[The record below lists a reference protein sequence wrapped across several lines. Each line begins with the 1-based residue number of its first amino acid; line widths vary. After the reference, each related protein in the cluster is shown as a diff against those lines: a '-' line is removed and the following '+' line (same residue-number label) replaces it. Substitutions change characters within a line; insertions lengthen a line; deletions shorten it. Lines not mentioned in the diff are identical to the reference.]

1 MKTALAKSLLALA
14 LALTGMT
21 ACAES
26 LTEILR
32 KHAEAMGGVDKIAA
46 VKSAIII
53 TSAVVGGMEGA
64 STTYYKAPDKF
75 RIDLQLPIMSYTQ
88 ACDGDN
94 CWLQDQQGLM
104 HSLGSDLKGLV
115 VTQMALD
122 RATYLDPAKFDGK
135 IEPLDSTITL
145 KGRVCYQ
152 IEIAPNQ
159 GTPALLAIDTSD
171 YLVKRVR
178 LNTDMAVVFSYP
190 DDYRLVD
197 GVMMPFLSTEAT
209 DAGIVSAVNHVQS
222 VLFNVEVADSLFEP
236 RAKDAKPHS
245 NEASVVVPFELYR
258 NHIYF
263 TVTIPDQDSLR
274 FIFDSGA
281 GGVGLNKDL
290 VEKLKLK
297 KLGDVEAR
305 GVGGADVSEVF
316 QLDSLKIM
324 DLTVTD
330 VPVYAMDLAPL
341 QAAGT
346 QRIDGIIG
354 YELLSRYPITVD
366 YENHNLI
373 IHRDGGVSRSNWG
386 EECRLSLD
394 FRLPYIDARVNESVI
409 GRFRL
414 DTGSGST
421 IDFNSP
427 FVTRNNLIV
436 GDTSAYHPVMAVGI
450 GGGSSGLIGEIASF
464 ELCEYRLD
472 SVLVNFSTAGTGIF
486 AGEQTAGNIG
496 AGVLKRFVLTF
507 DYPSE
512 AVYFR
517 PVAQFDQLNRIRNM
531 AGFEIKQVG
540 ESLTVASVLSG
551 RGAEALLK
559 SGDRLVSIDGKSTV
573 GMTVARANQLL
584 VGARNSRVYVETERE
599 GKIINVE
606 LILDSLY

>member
-1 MKTALAKSLLALA
+1 MMITLVRSILAL
-14 LALTGMT
+14 LLTLLGVS
-21 ACAES
+21 AQAES

-32 KHAEAMGGVDKIAA
+32 KHAEAMGGAERLAA
-46 VKSAIII
+46 VKSA
-53 TSAVVGGMEGA
+53 VVTTEAELGGMKGT
-64 STTYYKAPDKF
+64 STTYFKAPDKF
-75 RIDLQLPIMSYTQ
+75 RIDLSLPIMSYTQ

-94 CWLQDQQGLM
+94 CWLQDQQGLI

-122 RATYLDPAKFDGK
+122 RATYLNPAKFDGK
-135 IEPLDSTITL
+135 VILLDSTISL
-145 KGRVCYQ
+145 KGHECYQ
-152 IEIAPNQ
+152 IEVTPSQ
-159 GTPALLAIDTSD
+159 GTPALLAIDKAD
-171 YLVKRVR
+171 YLVKRVK

-190 DDYRLVD
+190 DDYRLVE
-197 GVMMPFLSTEAT
+197 GMMIPFLSTEVT
-209 DAGIVSAVNHVQS
+209 DAGIMSAINHVQS
-222 VLFNVEVADSLFEP
+222 VEFNIAVADSLFEM
-236 RAKDAKPHS
+236 RTKNAGPHAD
-245 NEASVVVPFELYR
+245 EVSVVVPFELYR

-263 TVTIPDQDSLR
+263 TVVIPGQDPLR

-305 GVGGADVSEVF
+305 GVGGADVSEVY
-316 QLDSLKIM
+316 QLDSLRIL
-324 DLTVTD
+324 DLAVSN

-366 YENHNLI
+366 YENSNLI
-373 IHRDGGVSRSNWG
+373 IHRDGGKERDQWG

-436 GDTSAYHPVMAVGI
+436 GDTSDYHPVMAVGI
-450 GGGSSGLIGEIASF
+450 GGGSAGLIGEISSL

-472 SVLVNFSTAGTGIF
+472 SVLVNFSTSSAGIF

-496 AGVLKRFVLTF
+496 AGVLKRFVVTF
-507 DYPSE
+507 DYPGE
-512 AVYFR
+512 AVYFK
-517 PVAQFDQLNRIRNM
+517 PVSNFNQFNRVRNM
-531 AGFEIKQVG
+531 AGIEIAQKGDRLIV
-540 ESLTVASVLSG
+540 VSVVRG
-551 RGAEALLK
+551 RSAEGLLK
-559 SGDRLVSIDGKSTV
+559 SGDRIVSIGGKPAT
-573 GMTVARANQLL
+573 GMNVAQANHLL
-584 VGARNSRVYVETERE
+584 VGARNSHVYVEVERNDE
-599 GKIINVE
+599 TISAE